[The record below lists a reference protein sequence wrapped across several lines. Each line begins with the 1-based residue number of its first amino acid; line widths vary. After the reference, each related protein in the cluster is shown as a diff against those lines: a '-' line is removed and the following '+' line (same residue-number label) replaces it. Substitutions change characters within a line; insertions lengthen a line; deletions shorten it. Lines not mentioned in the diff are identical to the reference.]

1 MPLWQQ
7 LQHMVISR
15 FTEAARLMISDL
27 FVNPEN
33 STEKASLGKHLN
45 QTFLFEK
52 QSKVDRCLHNHIF
65 HFAPTRSHALPR
77 APNQPSMPKLSFR
90 KIKNISRKVQSSAG
104 YKFLFV

>member
-45 QTFLFEK
+45 QTF
-52 QSKVDRCLHNHIF
+52 
-65 HFAPTRSHALPR
+65 
-77 APNQPSMPKLSFR
+77 
-90 KIKNISRKVQSSAG
+90 
-104 YKFLFV
+104 